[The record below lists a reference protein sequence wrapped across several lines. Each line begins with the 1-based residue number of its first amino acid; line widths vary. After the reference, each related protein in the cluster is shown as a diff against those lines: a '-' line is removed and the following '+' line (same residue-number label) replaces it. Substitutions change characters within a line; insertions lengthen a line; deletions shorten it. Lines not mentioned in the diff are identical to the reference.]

1 MRVKFQYKNHRGVVE
16 ERDVDIVQLQFSF
29 TNHPEYGYQPGWAIS
44 GWDFSRERD
53 GKDFRTFYLQN
64 VIIEDA
70 GHPFLL
76 MTFLREQ
83 L

>member
-1 MRVKFQYKNHRGVVE
+1 MRVQFKYKNHEGKVE

-29 TNHPEYGYQPGWAIS
+29 TNHPEFGYQPGWAIS
-44 GWDFSRERD
+44 GWDYSRART
-53 GKDFRTFYLQN
+53 GVDFRTFYLHN
-64 VIIEDA
+64 MIIEDA

-76 MTFLREQ
+76 MIFGREI